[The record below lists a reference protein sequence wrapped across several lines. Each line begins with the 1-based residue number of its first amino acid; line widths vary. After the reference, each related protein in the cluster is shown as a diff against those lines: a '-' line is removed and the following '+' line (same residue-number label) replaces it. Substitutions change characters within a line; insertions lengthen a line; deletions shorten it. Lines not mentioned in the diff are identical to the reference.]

1 MQTKTIAIV
10 LIAIGIIMIA
20 YTGFNYVTTET
31 IVDIGPLEINKDKNH
46 FVQWSPVIGVLLLV
60 GGIVAFALNYKKV
73 RI

>member
-1 MQTKTIAIV
+1 MQTKTLAIV
-10 LIAIGIIMIA
+10 LIALGIIMIA
-20 YTGFNYVTTET
+20 YTGFNFVTSET

-60 GGIVAFALNYKKV
+60 GGVVVFALNYKKV

>member
-20 YTGFNYVTTET
+20 YTGFNYVTSET

-46 FVQWSPVIGVLLLV
+46 FVQWSPAIGVLLLV
-60 GGIVAFALNYKKV
+60 GGIVVFALNKKA

>member
-20 YTGFNYVTTET
+20 YTGFNFVTTET
-31 IVDIGPLEINKDKNH
+31 IVDIGPLEINQDKNH

-60 GGIVAFALNYKKV
+60 GGVVVFALNNKKV

>member
-20 YTGFNYVTTET
+20 YTGFNFVTSET

-60 GGIVAFALNYKKV
+60 GGVVVFALNNKKV

>member
-60 GGIVAFALNYKKV
+60 GGVVVFALNYKKV

>member
-20 YTGFNYVTTET
+20 YTGFNFVTTET
-31 IVDIGPLEINKDKNH
+31 IVDIGPLEINQDKNH

-60 GGIVAFALNYKKV
+60 GGIVAFALNKKV

>member
-60 GGIVAFALNYKKV
+60 GGIVAFALNKKV

>member
-20 YTGFNYVTTET
+20 YTGFNFVTSET

-60 GGIVAFALNYKKV
+60 GGIVAFALNKKV